1 MSKSKLLAVFIA
13 LILAVTLT
21 TGCSQEEMELLQL
34 TIEMSEIPVY
44 EASGEVSIALQ
55 GIPVSSTD
63 TLTDTLIAKLLEK
76 GITLKFNGKLDQE
89 KGLRDVTISYV
100 DEVSGNEQI
109 FTRIIVSEN
118 ILYLKIDELY
128 HLINLVDPE
137 NSNRFKMI
145 YEDVEYISL
154 TPAEHLASLEDPEEE
169 PDFTD
174 TTFKLKEFNT
184 SGLKI
189 LRGLPEVFP
198 NYSSELIIKNGNTY
212 TFAASGTQTA
222 EFVFSLIEYCINN
235 ITDLEKG
242 VISFINNL
250 TDEEMIAWDLD
261 PQQKTGYL
269 MDLEMATLDIM
280 ENKELY
286 LQDIND
292 LQIQLQDKEIQAK
305 LNEFFKIRCSISKTE
320 QDTYKTNFA
329 LAVNNSEEQLSL
341 LLTGTEQYKKTSP
354 FTITFPTTGVIS
366 YTEALNRLDKSIEIQ
381 VDNKVYTYTDTNG
394 STQGNIEVKNIENQT
409 YLPMRQIAQLFG
421 EKVGWDAVNSQAY
434 VLRGNQKIFLT
445 GIVIDGNTYIKTR
458 EFTKLDYEVSWDSTT
473 RTVLIS
479 VM

>member
-1 MSKSKLLAVFIA
+1 LQNNCRGGSKRSKSKLLAVFIA

-235 ITDLEKG
+235 ITDLKKG

-341 LLTGTEQYKKTSP
+341 LLTGTEQYKKP
-354 FTITFPTTGVIS
+354 
-366 YTEALNRLDKSIEIQ
+366 RL
-381 VDNKVYTYTDTNG
+381 
-394 STQGNIEVKNIENQT
+394 
-409 YLPMRQIAQLFG
+409 LL
-421 EKVGWDAVNSQAY
+421 
-434 VLRGNQKIFLT
+434 
-445 GIVIDGNTYIKTR
+445 
-458 EFTKLDYEVSWDSTT
+458 
-473 RTVLIS
+473 
-479 VM
+479 